1 MQRGKEEERL
11 SMLRAE
17 MSAPERA
24 VEDEE
29 YCASG
34 VEKFCERCVRIGVM
48 RSSSSRRGRARE
60 VIYVVLVVLLES
72 GFRWHL

>member
-1 MQRGKEEERL
+1 MF
-11 SMLRAE
+11 RAE
-17 MSAPERA
+17 MSAPGRA

-34 VEKFCERCVRIGVM
+34 VVKFCERCCRIGVI

-60 VIYVVLVVLLES
+60 VAYLLVSIAVLHTVFAANVVERTNLKCLI
-72 GFRWHL
+72 